1 MITDSTCTAKN
12 ERGQWSTKTTGI
24 VNVHRSGENL
34 VYDRKNNKDNQ
45 VMLGQSATTEQ
56 LEAIEKDNIAEL
68 KKLDEA
74 SKQEK

>member
-1 MITDSTCTAKN
+1 
-12 ERGQWSTKTTGI
+12 
-24 VNVHRSGENL
+24 
-34 VYDRKNNKDNQ
+34 
-45 VMLGQSATTEQ
+45 MLGQSATTEQ